1 MNLFNDIII
10 STTIKK
16 KDKTSMKYEFDNITT
31 NELDKQTFNN
41 FENGYDDNTLIN
53 KEPFTVELDTK
64 DIELHV
70 YIRHIDMREF
80 TDDDNSQVVQLGV
93 IPSLNSLS
101 KENQDE
107 LLNQF
112 MQDDRDYYMSNPNLL
127 FDDIIGYGYI
137 VELHCETTQDLNK
150 VDYLIKSA
158 MAVSPSVSGLIGFE
172 LDKIINRIGNTGWD
186 YLSSYCENKDLI
198 KTAINRYKS
207 N

>member
-1 MNLFNDIII
+1 
-10 STTIKK
+10 
-16 KDKTSMKYEFDNITT
+16 MKYEFDNITT

-41 FENGYDDNTLIN
+41 FENSYDDHIFIN
-53 KEPFTVELDTK
+53 KKPFTVELDTK

-70 YIRHIDMREF
+70 YIQHIDMREF
-80 TDDDNSQVVQLGV
+80 TDDDNLQVVQLGV
-93 IPSLNSLS
+93 IPSFTSLS

-127 FDDIIGYGYI
+127 FDDIIGYGYT
-137 VELHCETTQDLNK
+137 VELHRETTQDLNK

-158 MAVSPSVSGLIGFE
+158 MAASPSVSRLIGFE

-198 KTAINRYKS
+198 KIVNNRYK
-207 N
+207 NN

>member
-1 MNLFNDIII
+1 
-10 STTIKK
+10 
-16 KDKTSMKYEFDNITT
+16 MKYKFNNITT

-41 FENGYDDNTLIN
+41 FESGCDDHVFIN
-53 KEPFTVELDTK
+53 KNSFTVELDTK
-64 DIELHV
+64 DIELHI
-70 YIRHIDMREF
+70 YIQHIDMQEF

-93 IPSLNSLS
+93 IPSFTSLS
-101 KENQDE
+101 KENQDG
-107 LLNQF
+107 LLDQF
-112 MQDDRDYYMSNPNLL
+112 MQEDRDYYMSNPDLL
-127 FDDIIGYGYI
+127 FDDIIGHGYT

-158 MAVSPSVSGLIGFE
+158 MAASPSVSCLIGFE

-198 KTAINRYKS
+198 KIVNNRYKS